1 MVHIPLPF
9 HSEIYVSIQED
20 LLLTKGHFKNI
31 LLFCFLNQ
39 TCGEGDKE
47 YGKREWGEGEKPEL
61 THLTSK
67 IHCFINEFPFK
78 WIFLQEIRKM
88 SANKWSGA

>member
-1 MVHIPLPF
+1 MKYHNTMKATGKLPL
-9 HSEIYVSIQED
+9 Q
-20 LLLTKGHFKNI
+20 
-31 LLFCFLNQ
+31 Q
-39 TCGEGDKE
+39 
-47 YGKREWGEGEKPEL
+47 GKREWGEGEKPEL

-88 SANKWSGA
+88 STNKWSGA